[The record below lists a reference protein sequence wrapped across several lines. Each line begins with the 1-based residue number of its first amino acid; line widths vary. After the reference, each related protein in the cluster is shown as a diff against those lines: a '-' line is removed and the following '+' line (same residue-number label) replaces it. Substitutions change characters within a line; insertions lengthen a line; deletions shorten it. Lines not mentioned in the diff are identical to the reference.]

1 MNIFV
6 GNLSFETEEADVYK
20 LFMPFG
26 SVTYV
31 SIVMD
36 KKGRESR
43 GFGFL
48 EMPDEQQAQ
57 AAIAALNHKEFMG
70 RPINVEPARIKP
82 EASRDSVKR
91 EKDEGRNQPKPPAFK
106 KAAGYR
112 GGRRTRSFM
121 KKRAQ
126 SGITGE
132 VKPRQQN
139 KKNPMAWPKKHIRPK
154 PWQRS
159 RGEFKPWKKA
169 EAEVNP
175 WRESDTEA
183 KPRKKP
189 EGETR
194 PWIKKGADA
203 AKPWLKKSNKRFEKR
218 PKAGSYKKKRGRF

>member
-6 GNLSFETEEADVYK
+6 GNLSFEAEEADVYK

-70 RPINVEPARIKP
+70 RPINVEPARPKP
-82 EASRDSVKR
+82 EAGRDIRKR
-91 EKDEGRNQPKPPAFK
+91 EEDDGRNQARHPVLEESG
-106 KAAGYR
+106 GYR
-112 GGRRTRSFM
+112 KGRRTRSFI

-126 SGITGE
+126 SGNTE
-132 VKPRQQN
+132 LVLPRRQN
-139 KKNPMAWPKKHIRPK
+139 KKNLMAWPKKHSRPA
-154 PWQRS
+154 PWQKS
-159 RGEFKPWKKA
+159 RGERKEAEGEVKPWKKA
-169 EAEVNP
+169 EG
-175 WRESDTEA
+175 EA
-183 KPRKKP
+183 KPWKKSP
-189 EGETR
+189 G
-194 PWIKKGADA
+194 A
-203 AKPWLKKSNKRFEKR
+203 AKPWVKGKGFKKQR
-218 PKAGSYKKKRGRF
+218 KAGSHKEKRGRF